1 MVYFIHSKGYIKK
14 EEDLGSGNKPKM
26 ERLKIKKTAGQKLS
40 HREEPFQIGWNIPK
54 GRFSEI
60 KMKKKL
66 ID

>member
-1 MVYFIHSKGYIKK
+1 
-14 EEDLGSGNKPKM
+14 M